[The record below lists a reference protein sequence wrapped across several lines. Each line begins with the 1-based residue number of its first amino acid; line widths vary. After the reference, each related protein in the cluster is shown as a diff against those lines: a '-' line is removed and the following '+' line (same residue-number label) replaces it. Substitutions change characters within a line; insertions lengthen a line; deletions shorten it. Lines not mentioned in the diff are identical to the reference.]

1 MPYVAGMADTDS
13 NAPKGERIIFA
24 ISKPDIAAI
33 DDWRRRQLAIP
44 SRSEAIRALIRLGL
58 EATRDQ

>member
-1 MPYVAGMADTDS
+1 MFRMTD
-13 NAPKGERIIFA
+13 PKTERIH
-24 ISKPDIAAI
+24 IAMTPAALAKV
-33 DDWRRRQLAIP
+33 DDWRRRQVAIP